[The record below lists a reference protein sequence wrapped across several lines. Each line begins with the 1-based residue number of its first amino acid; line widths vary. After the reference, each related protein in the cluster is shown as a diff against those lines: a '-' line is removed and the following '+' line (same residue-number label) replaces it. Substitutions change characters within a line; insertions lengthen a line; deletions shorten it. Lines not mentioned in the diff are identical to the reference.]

1 MEEILSS
8 IESLSREEFA
18 RVREWFYELDWER
31 WDREIEEDSKSGKL
45 DFLVKEALT
54 EKADGKLKVGNFWS
68 VRVGINHRALAVKEG
83 QDFIWV

>member
-1 MEEILSS
+1 MPSVEEILSS

-18 RVREWFYELDWER
+18 RLREWFYERDWER

-54 EKADGKLKVGNFWS
+54 EKVDGKLKE
-68 VRVGINHRALAVKEG
+68 L
-83 QDFIWV
+83 